1 MPLFY
6 IGMDGLQQAEL
17 KSMSFPGEHPKGG
30 IIVEGQV
37 SIYNPSSTLSFK
49 LGNVD
54 FGIFAPIA
62 NTSRDALI
70 AIVRAQDASLM
81 GKKVNTFNV
90 TGRTIPMDND
100 DMERKQALERFLSDY
115 LKGESSIFH
124 VRGSERGPDDDE
136 NSDLPDWM
144 KKALSSVTL
153 AIPFPGSAQK
163 DFIESLAMSNIS
175 IDFATGIGTVVS
187 GSAIALLRPPPEMKF
202 DINVESVKPVVYLYM
217 KDDYKTPFAKLAPS
231 DASPAKTSLPRD
243 DPSVPQ
249 ELVRVESNLERVSLT
264 LLPGGDDDLQ
274 KFLNKTFYG
283 TEHKVYIGGTVD
295 AQVASA
301 FGNLTVKD
309 LAFKGEISTKGIFGL

>member
-1 MPLFY
+1 
-6 IGMDGLQQAEL
+6 MDGLQQAEL

-70 AIVRAQDASLM
+70 AIVRAHDASLI
-81 GKKVNTFNV
+81 GKQVNTFNV
-90 TGRTIPMDND
+90 TGRTIPMDSD
-100 DMERKQALERFLSDY
+100 DMERKQALEKFLSEY

-124 VRGSERGPDDDE
+124 VRGSEIGPEDDE

-163 DFIESLAMSNIS
+163 DFIDSLAMSNIS
-175 IDFATGIGTVVS
+175 IDFATGVGTVVS
-187 GSAIALLRPPPEMKF
+187 GSATALLRPPPEMKF

-217 KDDYKTPFAKLAPS
+217 NDDYKTPFAKLAPS

-243 DPSVPQ
+243 DSTVPQ
-249 ELVRVESNLERVSLT
+249 DLVRVESNLERVPLT
-264 LLPGGDDDLQ
+264 LLAGGEDDLE

-283 TEHKVYIGGTVD
+283 SENKVYIGGTVD